1 MSYQRLAYDDASTT
15 TQMTSDCTEVDR
27 TMHLGEQRHGGLRTP
42 PVQDGHYETVE
53 VSDDLAQVAAGLELH
68 FD

>member
-1 MSYQRLAYDDASTT
+1 MSYQRLAYDDASTA

-27 TMHLGEQRHGGLRTP
+27 ALHLGNQRHAGMSP
-42 PVQDGHYETVE
+42 HPVGEGSYDTVQ
-53 VSDDLAQVAAGLELH
+53 VSDELARLAAGLELH

>member
-27 TMHLGEQRHGGLRTP
+27 TMHLAEQRHGGLRTP
-42 PVQDGHYETVE
+42 PVQDGRYETVE

>member
-15 TQMTSDCTEVDR
+15 TQMTSDCNEVDR
-27 TMHLGEQRHGGLRTP
+27 TMHLGEQRHGGLRTHA
-42 PVQDGHYETVE
+42 VQDGSYETVE